1 MKDVKKIKTRSI
13 LAVFVALAG
22 VGLGPGAA
30 RPAHA
35 QGSVELPLIQGGSL
49 RETLRSVTKDSGN
62 TGFGDLVAGLT
73 ALEVGTTPL
82 GSPTGGV
89 VYNYVD
95 EVSILRESLT
105 FSPFLLERAATTG
118 RLTATF
124 GFNIVPASYDT
135 ISRFSTESLPVASF
149 EGPNPIVTSSTLDLS
164 VRTMTATGF
173 ATFGLGDNFDL
184 GVAVPVV
191 GVTIKGSQLIR
202 EAAVGEAVV
211 PFDESS
217 FGLGDLAIT
226 GKYRLWQGR
235 DRRSGFAAHATLRAP
250 TGSADE
256 LRGLDAWRTMVSGT
270 ASAGL
275 GRASLHGTVGYEFW
289 TDSVPL
295 SNTLPNGTL
304 ETWSLGDQLQYGG
317 GIEIQVAPALTV
329 SLEGIGRRIGDAGEL
344 ALRSFDVAAPAVGIS
359 AADLL
364 AVGPGAL
371 TKTIIVPGI
380 TVSVE
385 ENLLFTFRAILSI
398 DDTGLRSRFTPIIG
412 FNWAR
417 CADC

>member
-1 MKDVKKIKTRSI
+1 MKKIKRLPLLT
-13 LAVFVALAG
+13 VFVAFAG
-22 VGLGPGAA
+22 VGLGLGAA
-30 RPAHA
+30 QPAHA
-35 QGSVELPLIQGGSL
+35 QGSVELPVIQGGSL

-62 TGFGDLVAGLT
+62 AGFGDLIAGLT

-89 VYNYVD
+89 VFNYVD
-95 EVSILRESLT
+95 EVSILRESVT
-105 FSPFLLERAATTG
+105 FAPFLLERAATTG
-118 RLTATF
+118 RLTTTF

-135 ISRFSTESLPVASF
+135 ISGFSTETLSVASF
-149 EGPNPIVTSSTLDLS
+149 EGPNPIVTSSTLDLT

-173 ATFGLGDNFDL
+173 ATVGLGDDFDL
-184 GVAVPVV
+184 GVAVPIV

-217 FGLGDLAIT
+217 FGLGDIAIT
-226 GKYRLWQGR
+226 GKYRLWQGL
-235 DRRSGFAAHATLRAP
+235 DRRSGLAAHATLRAP
-250 TGSADE
+250 TGNADN
-256 LRGLDAWRTMVSGT
+256 LRGLDTWRTMVSGT

-275 GRASLHGTVGYEFW
+275 GRVSLHGTAVYEFW
-289 TDSVPL
+289 TDSVTL
-295 SNTLPNGTL
+295 SNTLPDSTL

-317 GIEIQVAPALTV
+317 GIEVQVAPALTV
-329 SLEGIGRRIGDAGEL
+329 SLEGIGRRISDAGEL

-359 AADLL
+359 AAELL
-364 AVGPGAL
+364 AVGPGSL
-371 TKTIIVPGI
+371 TKTIIVPGV
-380 TVSVE
+380 TVRVE
-385 ENLLFTFRAILSI
+385 ENILFTFRAILSV